1 MSTTDPAGVYDFV
14 VHKGEAFR
22 RTITV
27 SNTDTDPAVVKDWTG
42 YTGLCQVRAA
52 AGNSVVL
59 ATATVSFNAPRTDG
73 EFHLELT
80 SESIFALPDGEVV
93 YDVRMTKTGEDPYYP
108 IKGTITVSTR
118 VSIPS

>member
-1 MSTTDPAGVYDFV
+1 MSTTDSAGVYDFTV
-14 VHKGEAFR
+14 YKGEAFR
-22 RTITV
+22 RTITI
-27 SNTDTDPAVVKDWTG
+27 SNTDTTPAVLMDWTG

-59 ATATVSFNAPRTDG
+59 ATATISFNTPRTDG
-73 EFHLELT
+73 QFQMVMT
-80 SESIFALPDGEVV
+80 AESISALPDGDVS